1 MEESYQED
9 EMYYFESLGGLNED
23 YTLTLATNQ
32 SNIVSFESIRDA
44 LVLVH
49 VVFDLADD
57 TFYSIYS

>member
-1 MEESYQED
+1 
-9 EMYYFESLGGLNED
+9 MYYFESLGGLNED

-32 SNIVSFESIRDA
+32 SNIVSFESIRDV